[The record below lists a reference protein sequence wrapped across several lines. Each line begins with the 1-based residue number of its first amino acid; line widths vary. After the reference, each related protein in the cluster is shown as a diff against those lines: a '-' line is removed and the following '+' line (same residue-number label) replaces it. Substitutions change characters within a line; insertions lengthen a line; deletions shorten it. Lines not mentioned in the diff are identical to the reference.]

1 MGLLDKPNISS
12 RSCMNINQQAIDH
25 IIVFSFITDSIIFM
39 KDDGTI

>member
-12 RSCMNINQQAIDH
+12 WSCMNINQQAIDH
-25 IIVFSFITDSIIFM
+25 IIVLSFIANSNIFM